1 MSDIRPDRPPL
12 IEPDAA
18 TLDADTRRK
27 RRRFA
32 VITWLGTALVLVLA
46 LVASSPYWAPPLA
59 GVLPGGASSAP
70 SAAPADLT
78 SRLDA
83 DEARLRRVEERLTGE
98 APPAAAASG
107 LAMIA
112 PWIEERAAA
121 DLDARLKALEAGA
134 PNADTLKRLDQVS
147 RATETM
153 LDQLQERLTSLETK
167 FANTSDN
174 PERLLLVSLSALSAA
189 IESSR
194 PFTGELAT
202 SEALAVGHGDIETL
216 LKPLD
221 ADATA
226 GLPSTALLARQFSFG
241 IAPAILRQQAENPA
255 PDQPWWRRILA
266 KLRGLVV
273 IRRVDEA
280 GAPTGDPIAS
290 GVTTAEAAL
299 DKGDLAGTVAAVEAL
314 PASDQ
319 IPAQAWLAEAH
330 CRLAAEAAIAQATQ
344 NLAGALTAAP
354 ATPPPAPAKP
364 TP

>member
-32 VITWLGTALVLVLA
+32 VITWLGTALVIVLA

-59 GVLPGGASSAP
+59 GVLPGGASSVP

-78 SRLDA
+78 ARLDA
-83 DEARLRRVEERLTGE
+83 DEARLQRIEDRLE
-98 APPAAAASG
+98 AETRN
-107 LAMIA
+107 A
-112 PWIEERAAA
+112 PSAT
-121 DLDARLKALEAGA
+121 DLDTRLKALEAGA

-194 PFTGELAT
+194 PFAGELSS
-202 SEALAVGHGDIETL
+202 SEALAVGHGDIEAL

-226 GLPSTALLARQFSFG
+226 GLPSTALLARQFSAD

-266 KLRGLVV
+266 RLRGLVV
-273 IRRVDEA
+273 IRRLDEA
-280 GAPTGDPIAS
+280 GAPTGDPIAA
-290 GVTTAEAAL
+290 GVATAEAAL
-299 DKGDLAGTVAAVEAL
+299 DKGDLAGAVTSVEAL

-319 IPAQAWLAEAH
+319 ALAQAWLAEAH
-330 CRLAAEAAIAQATQ
+330 RRLSAEAAIAQATQ

-354 ATPPPAPAKP
+354 ATPPSTPPKP